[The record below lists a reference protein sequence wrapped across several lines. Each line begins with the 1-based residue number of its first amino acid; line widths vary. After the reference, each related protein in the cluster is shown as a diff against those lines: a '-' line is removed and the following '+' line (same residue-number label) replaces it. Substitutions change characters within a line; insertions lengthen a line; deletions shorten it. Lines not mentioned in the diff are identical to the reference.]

1 MYDIGDNRSTRK
13 KNTQVMANN
22 YSNNRCNKFPRIY

>member
-1 MYDIGDNRSTRK
+1 MYDIGDNRSTKK

-22 YSNNRCNKFPRIY
+22 YNNRCNKFPRIY